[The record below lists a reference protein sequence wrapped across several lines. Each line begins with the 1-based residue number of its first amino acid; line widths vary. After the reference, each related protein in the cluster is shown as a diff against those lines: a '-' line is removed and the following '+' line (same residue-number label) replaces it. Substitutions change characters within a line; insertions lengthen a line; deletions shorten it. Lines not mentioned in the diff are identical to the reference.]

1 MSTAQ
6 AGPGSSPMPSPAP
19 LPRRIVLTGFMG
31 AGKSTVGDLLAARL
45 RWPFL
50 DIDSL
55 ITAEHGLSVARI
67 FAHDGEE
74 HFRLLESEAIARV
87 LDPLHQ
93 DPAYEHNHAIV
104 ALGGGAVET
113 EAVRDLLFEDPES
126 APGTVTVFLTA
137 PLPELLARCNAAPLT
152 TQTTCDEDEEETA
165 VRPLLTA
172 PEPPEDRLARRLP
185 HYQRAHLTVD
195 TSGVPPAEVV
205 DRILDWLSEDWL
217 SGPGS
222 VSGSGSVSEPG
233 SAARQ
238 SSEPPAL

>member
-1 MSTAQ
+1 
-6 AGPGSSPMPSPAP
+6 
-19 LPRRIVLTGFMG
+19 MG
-31 AGKSTVGDLLAARL
+31 AGKSTVGDLLAERL

-67 FAHDGEE
+67 FAHHGEE
-74 HFRLLESEAIARV
+74 HFRLLEAEAIARV

-93 DPAYEHNHAIV
+93 DPAYEHNQAIV

-113 EAVRDLLFEDPES
+113 EAVRELLFDEAV
-126 APGTVTVFLTA
+126 APGTVTIFLTA

-152 TQTTCDEDEEETA
+152 TQTTCDEAEEETA

-195 TSGVPPAEVV
+195 TSGISPAQVA
-205 DRILDWLSEDWL
+205 DRIVHWLSEDWL
-217 SGPGS
+217 SGR
-222 VSGSGSVSEPG
+222 E
-233 SAARQ
+233 SAAGH
-238 SSEPPAL
+238 SA